1 MAPSMWVIVARIIGV
16 FFLIGVNAFFVMVEF
31 TAVASRRTWI
41 DQLAR
46 EGESRARIVQQWVA
60 SQEHKDALIAAAQLG
75 VTVASLALGYLGE
88 ETFQSIIEAFL
99 HGVSVPPSLEPLLSA
114 LPLVISLTVVT
125 GLHVVLG
132 EQVPKVASLRSPER
146 IALFVAPW
154 MAVFQK
160 LFHPFVWLLDRTA
173 TGILRLLG
181 MEPMGHHAT
190 LYSVE
195 ELRQI
200 VRESEEQGVL
210 AAQEEDMLQAIFRLR
225 AIRASQ
231 VMVPRTEMVCIPADA
246 SLRDVTEMAARTAL
260 TKFPVFEGDLDHIVG
275 VVHLKDLVGQ
285 MPDGDTDVP
294 VRSVMR
300 EALFLPETIPVV
312 DLLTAFRRARQ
323 HIAILVDEYGGTAGL
338 VTLEDLLEEIVGE
351 VQDVFDRAAPAVQPL
366 PDGSILVDGLL
377 QIEEVNEAL
386 DLSLEDPHYSTI
398 GGLVMGRLDRVP
410 AVGDEIAIPD
420 QGIRL
425 RVEEMD
431 GLRVA
436 RIRIARNRPPH
447 AADTAPA
454 GDPVT
459 PQTGLDLALGDDAA
473 GSS

>member
-1 MAPSMWVIVARIIGV
+1 MTHSVWGILLRIAGV
-16 FFLIGVNAFFVMVEF
+16 FFLIGVNAFFVMIEF
-31 TAVASRRTWI
+31 AVVAARRTRV
-41 DQLAR
+41 DQLVQ
-46 EGESRARIVQQWVA
+46 EDGNRARIVQRWVA

-75 VTVASLALGYLGE
+75 ITIASLALGYLGE
-88 ETFQSIIEAFL
+88 ETFQSIVEALL
-99 HGVSVPPSLEPLLSA
+99 HGVSVPPSLESVIAA

-132 EQVPKVASLRSPER
+132 EQVPKVAVLRAPER
-146 IALFVAPW
+146 MALLAAPW
-154 MAVFQK
+154 MAIFQK
-160 LFHPFVWLLDRTA
+160 VFHPFVWLLDRTA
-173 TGILRLLG
+173 AGVLSLLG
-181 MEPMGHHAT
+181 MEPVGHHST
-190 LYSVE
+190 LYSLE

-225 AIRASQ
+225 TIRASQ
-231 VMVPRTEMVCIPADA
+231 VMVPRTEMVCVPADA
-246 SLRDVTEMAARTAL
+246 TLREVAELAARTAL

-285 MPDGDTDVP
+285 MPEGDTGAP
-294 VRSVMR
+294 VRSLMR

-351 VQDVFDRAAPAVQPL
+351 VQDAFDRTAPAIQRM
-366 PDGSILVDGLL
+366 PDGTVLVDGLV

-386 DLSLEDPHYSTI
+386 DLSLQDPYYTTV

-410 AVGDEIAIPD
+410 QVGDEVVIGD

-436 RIRIARNRPPH
+436 RVRIIPVKDAG
-447 AADTAPA
+447 PA
-454 GDPVT
+454 V
-459 PQTGLDLALGDDAA
+459 PQKKIDLALENDAA
-473 GSS
+473 GSR

>member
-1 MAPSMWVIVARIIGV
+1 MTHSVWGILLRVVGV
-16 FFLIGVNAFFVMVEF
+16 FLLIGANAFFVMVEF
-31 TAVASRRTWI
+31 AVVAARRTRV
-41 DQLAR
+41 DQLVQ
-46 EGESRARIVQQWVA
+46 EDGGRARIVQRWVA

-75 VTVASLALGYLGE
+75 ITIASLALGYLGE
-88 ETFQSIIEAFL
+88 ETFRSIVEALL
-99 HGVSVPPSLEPLLSA
+99 HDVSVPPSLGSVIDA
-114 LPLVISLTVVT
+114 LPLAISLTVVT

-132 EQVPKVASLRSPER
+132 EQVPKVAVLRAPER
-146 IALFVAPW
+146 MALFAAPW
-154 MAVFQK
+154 MDLFQRV
-160 LFHPFVWLLDRTA
+160 FHPFVWLLDRTA
-173 TGILRLLG
+173 AGVLRVLG
-181 MEPMGHHAT
+181 MEPVGHHST

-225 AIRASQ
+225 STRASQ
-231 VMVPRTEMVCIPADA
+231 VMVPRTEMVCVPADA
-246 SLRDVTEMAARTAL
+246 TLREVAELAASTAL
-260 TKFPVFEGDLDHIVG
+260 TKFPVFQGDLDHIVG
-275 VVHLKDLVGQ
+275 VIYLKDLVGQ
-285 MPDGDTDVP
+285 MPDGDPNVP
-294 VRSVMR
+294 VRTLMR

-351 VQDVFDRAAPAVQPL
+351 VQDAFDRAAPLIQRM
-366 PDGSILVDGLL
+366 PDGTILVDGLA
-377 QIEEVNEAL
+377 QIEEVNEEL
-386 DLSLEDPHYSTI
+386 GLSLEDPYYTTI

-410 AVGDEIAIPD
+410 RTGDEVVIGE

-436 RIRIARNRPPH
+436 RVRVIPERP
-447 AADTAPA
+447 ALADPSPLQEGGADA
-454 GDPVT
+454 GERVLRESR
-459 PQTGLDLALGDDAA
+459 GAESA
-473 GSS
+473 G